1 MFTAQVFTL
10 YPEYFPGPFKNG
22 LYGKAI
28 EKKIWDLRT
37 VNIRDYAIDKHKT
50 VDDTPYGGGSGMLIK
65 PDVLAK
71 SLDKNING
79 DEKIVYLSPKGKVF
93 NQKIAKE
100 LSLEN
105 KVNIICGH
113 FEGIDQRVLENRKI
127 DEISLGD
134 FVLSGGETATY
145 VFLDAI
151 LRLIPGVLGNEK
163 STSEESFENG
173 LLEYP
178 QYTKPQIWEEKSVPN
193 VLLSGDHAK
202 IKDWRLSQSE
212 AITRDRR
219 PDLWQK
225 YNKKTNLIN
234 LQMKTIE
241 EINQANVKK
250 IAAEKKLPNFF
261 PGDIVKIGV
270 RITEGKRD
278 RIQYFEGVCIAK
290 KNRDLNSSFTVRK
303 ISFGEGVER
312 TFALYSPIV
321 DSIKVIRSGKVRRAK
336 LYYLRDRTGKS
347 ARIAEKIKKKIGI
360 DVDVKT
366 EQPTAQNVTKTEES
380 NITEETKVEKGSVEK
395 KDTSEKKNEKET
407 LKDKK

>member
-1 MFTAQVFTL
+1 
-10 YPEYFPGPFKNG
+10 
-22 LYGKAI
+22 
-28 EKKIWDLRT
+28 
-37 VNIRDYAIDKHKT
+37 
-50 VDDTPYGGGSGMLIK
+50 
-65 PDVLAK
+65 
-71 SLDKNING
+71 
-79 DEKIVYLSPKGKVF
+79 
-93 NQKIAKE
+93 
-100 LSLEN
+100 
-105 KVNIICGH
+105 
-113 FEGIDQRVLENRKI
+113 
-127 DEISLGD
+127 
-134 FVLSGGETATY
+134 
-145 VFLDAI
+145 
-151 LRLIPGVLGNEK
+151 
-163 STSEESFENG
+163 
-173 LLEYP
+173 
-178 QYTKPQIWEEKSVPN
+178 
-193 VLLSGDHAK
+193 
-202 IKDWRLSQSE
+202 
-212 AITRDRR
+212 
-219 PDLWQK
+219 
-225 YNKKTNLIN
+225 
-234 LQMKTIE
+234 MKTIE

-360 DVDVKT
+360 DVDVNT
-366 EQPTAQNVTKTEES
+366 EQPTVQNVTKTEES
-380 NITEETKVEKGSVEK
+380 NITEETKVEKESVEK